1 MNGDD
6 ADAERPAMT
15 PETARQ
21 TTVDDREIADFAA
34 MADDWW
40 DPDGPFAP
48 LHRLNPVRLQY
59 IRDKVVDH
67 FALDGGAIRAF
78 AGLRAADV
86 GCGGGLLSE
95 PLARLGADVTAIDAG
110 AETVAA
116 AAAHA
121 RSVGLEIDYRQTTAE
136 ALAQAEETFDV
147 VVSME
152 VLEHVADPQLFLRAC
167 ARLVRPGGVLLLA
180 TLNRTVKSYALA
192 IVGAEYV
199 LRWLPQGTHH
209 WDKFIRPAELA
220 RYLRRT
226 GMTLEDL
233 TGVTYRPLDGSW
245 QLSRD
250 VDVNYMACAVAS
262 A

>member
-1 MNGDD
+1 MMS
-6 ADAERPAMT
+6 ESTR
-15 PETARQ
+15 R

-48 LHRLNPVRLQY
+48 LHRLNPVRLRY
-59 IRDKVVDH
+59 IRDKVTRH
-67 FALDGGAIRAF
+67 FDLDDTAIRAL
-78 AGLRAADV
+78 AGLRVADV

-95 PLARLGADVTAIDAG
+95 PLARLGAQVTAIDAG

-121 RSVGLEIDYRQTTAE
+121 GTVGLDIDYRCMTAE
-136 ALAQAEETFDV
+136 ALAQAGETFDV

-152 VLEHVADPQLFLRAC
+152 VLEHVADPQLFLRSC
-167 ARLVRPGGVLLLA
+167 AQLLRPGGVMLLA
-180 TLNRTVKSYALA
+180 TLNRTVKSYAFA

-220 RYLRRT
+220 RYLRRA
-226 GMTLEDL
+226 GLSLEDL
-233 TGVTYRPLDGSW
+233 TGVTFHPLDGSW
-245 QLSRD
+245 QPSRD

-262 A
+262 T